1 MQNAEFD
8 DYGDVTCEGPNHS
21 LWWILAVAFIFVVTT
36 VSCICFV
43 AGWVLSK
50 KWHEPAVVVQP
61 LRPRVRVRR
70 VERRDETTQCN
81 RLSTDAREIERLTI
95 NSIRDDLLCY
105 GETTY
110 GTKVELAERLRQRRA
125 LDIER

>member
-1 MQNAEFD
+1 MQNAGLD
-8 DYGDVTCEGPNHS
+8 DDGIVTCADPHHS
-21 LWWILAVAFIFVVTT
+21 LWWILAVVLIFVVTT
-36 VSCICFV
+36 VSFICFV

-50 KWHEPAVVVQP
+50 KWHEPADVVQP
-61 LRPRVRVRR
+61 LRPRARVRR

-81 RLSTDAREIERLTI
+81 RPSTDAREIERLTI
-95 NSIRDDLLCY
+95 NSIRDDLLRY

-110 GTKVELAERLRQRRA
+110 GTKVELAERLRHRRT